1 MNKKI
6 LHYQRNLKVMDE
18 LYFKKAGKKD
28 AGVLAEYRFQMLDE
42 IYKSNRSASR
52 KEMFI
57 NECKR
62 YYIDRINKNNHYS
75 IIALAGKNAVG
86 CGTIILE
93 ERPPSLV
100 HKSNL
105 SAYILNIYVD
115 EYYRGKGIARKIME
129 HLHDYARSM
138 GVRKIGLHAS
148 QFGHGLYKKM
158 GYRAKKSYLELEL

>member
-1 MNKKI
+1 MNE
-6 LHYQRNLKVMDE
+6 LHL
-18 LYFKKAGKKD
+18 KKAEKKD
-28 AGVLAEYRFQMLDE
+28 AAVLAEYRFKMFDE
-42 IYKSNRSASR
+42 IYKDDRSASE

-62 YYIDRINKNNHYS
+62 YYLDRINEKNHYS

-93 ERPPSLV
+93 ERPPILL

-115 EYYRGKGIARKIME
+115 KYYRGRGIARKIMKR
-129 HLHDYARSM
+129 LHEYAQIM
-138 GVRKIGLHAS
+138 GVRKIGLNAS